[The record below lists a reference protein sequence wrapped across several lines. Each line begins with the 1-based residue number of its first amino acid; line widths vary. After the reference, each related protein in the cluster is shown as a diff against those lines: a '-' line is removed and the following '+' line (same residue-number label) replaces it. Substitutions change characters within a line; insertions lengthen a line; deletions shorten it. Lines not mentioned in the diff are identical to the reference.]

1 MDWQNIVAILLVIV
15 GVIGSILP
23 MLPGTPLV
31 FGGLLLAAWHDNF
44 VHVSIASMVIIGVL
58 ALLAWLVD
66 FFASIVTA
74 KKFGASKQAMWGAG
88 IGGLVGIL
96 GGVPGLIIGP
106 AIGAVIGEL
115 IAQNNA
121 AKTLEKSG
129 ANTNN
134 GEKPAGTDGAKVTVV
149 GVAAGLGFVLAMVI
163 KLVLIFAM
171 LGIFAYAYYY

>member
-44 VHVSIASMVIIGVL
+44 VHVSITSMVIIGVL

-121 AKTLEKSG
+121 AKVV
-129 ANTNN
+129 ANN
-134 GEKPAGTDGAKVTVV
+134 GEKPAGTDSAKVTVV

>member
-31 FGGLLLAAWHDNF
+31 FGGLLLAAWHNNF
-44 VHVSIASMVIIGVL
+44 VHVSITSMVIIGVL

-121 AKTLEKSG
+121 AKAVT
-129 ANTNN
+129 NTNN

-171 LGIFAYAYYY
+171 LGIFAYTYYY